1 MSLRIVRISCLK
13 ISTLSKNNNPDCHG
27 KVNHHPQRICNYYG
41 PLFMRKAVDYEWDI
55 KNRPPEPRNNGDAR
69 YVLSD
74 VNENDLRQRHDR
86 PQYSGD
92 INRHIQKSFPQGMRG
107 IRLNISRHSFPQMK
121 VKHRSTLYLTKSAGD
136 VGIEPTMSV
145 LETEVIPFN

>member
-27 KVNHHPQRICNYYG
+27 KVNHHPQRICNYYW

-74 VNENDLRQRHDR
+74 VNENNLRQGHGRT
-86 PQYSGD
+86 QYTGG
-92 INRHIQKSFPQGMRG
+92 IHAEIKGSFSERARG
-107 IRLNISRHSFPQMK
+107 VRLN
-121 VKHRSTLYLTKSAGD
+121 
-136 VGIEPTMSV
+136 
-145 LETEVIPFN
+145 